1 MRRSSCRT
9 LQSYTPPS
17 AVVFD
22 LVGAV
27 LGGSEA
33 VARAWTAAFQTSG
46 IAIDVEAA
54 DDILGLG
61 DAAGAFH
68 MLCLHKPLSGP
79 APEDVAG
86 VCSAFRREL
95 VRLCRHRSGAL
106 RTPGWM
112 KVTKA
117 LAAHDIPVAVATH
130 LDRGTALEL
139 VACCLPALTVP
150 VVSMTDAEDAQGTAG
165 PLHAALRQLG
175 VIGSTSQA
183 VWVSDSPS
191 VLARYPEVRAWG
203 VDTGWVP
210 AEATERWHRAE
221 GVLEDLDDLL
231 DVLSLRARR
240 VEMD

>member
-1 MRRSSCRT
+1 M
-9 LQSYTPPS
+9 QSYTPPS

-33 VARAWTAAFQTSG
+33 VGRAWEAAFRTSG

-79 APEDVAG
+79 DPEEVAG
-86 VCSAFRREL
+86 ICSAFRREL
-95 VRLCRHRSGAL
+95 VRLYRHRAGLL
-106 RTPGWM
+106 RTPGWA
-112 KVTKA
+112 KVSQA

-150 VVSMTDAEDAQGTAG
+150 VVSMTDAEDAQGAVG
-165 PLHAALRQLG
+165 PVHAALRQLG
-175 VIGSTSQA
+175 VAQATAQA
-183 VWVSDSPS
+183 VWVSDSPT

-203 VDTGWVP
+203 VDSGWVP
-210 AEATERWHRAE
+210 ADATERWGFTE